1 MANRNRTNNDIQ
13 NINKKI
19 NIEQHEPHW
28 TNENRVRSLYITTCS
43 HAWACSF
50 YSHFLQGHD
59 ISSTK
64 LLNQGCLKN
73 RPILSFKTFFVFPED
88 INTLLKS
95 IMSVAHRWYWQ
106 LDFGSKLTIV
116 SLLCLTMALHT
127 NI

>member
-1 MANRNRTNNDIQ
+1 MANRNRTDNDVQ
-13 NINKKI
+13 NINKKL
-19 NIEQHEPHW
+19 NIEQREPHW
-28 TNENRVRSLYITTCS
+28 TNENRVKSFYFTTCS
-43 HAWACSF
+43 YAWVCSF

-64 LLNQGCLKN
+64 LLNQGFLKN

-106 LDFGSKLTIV
+106 LDIGSKLTIV